1 MRKDLEIIKNI
12 VPNYAKV
19 LDIGCGNGDLLLTLQ
34 KEKKILAM
42 GLEISNSKVTRAV
55 SNGISVIHGDAD
67 NDLHDYPT
75 DSMDFAILSQTLQ
88 ATRDPKEV
96 IAQMLRIAKY
106 AIISVP
112 NFGFI
117 LNRLYLGFKGRMPVT
132 KKLPYEWY
140 NTPNI
145 HFCTIRD
152 FELLVDDLA
161 CRIEKKYFIYDGMFS
176 FMQNLNMSL
185 GANLLAPNAVF
196 LITKAQQVN
205 NHLQNNPIRKM
216 NIESNIVLAQSN
228 ANKV

>member
-1 MRKDLEIIKNI
+1 
-12 VPNYAKV
+12 
-19 LDIGCGNGDLLLTLQ
+19 
-34 KEKKILAM
+34 
-42 GLEISNSKVTRAV
+42 
-55 SNGISVIHGDAD
+55 
-67 NDLHDYPT
+67 
-75 DSMDFAILSQTLQ
+75 
-88 ATRDPKEV
+88 
-96 IAQMLRIAKY
+96 LRIAKY